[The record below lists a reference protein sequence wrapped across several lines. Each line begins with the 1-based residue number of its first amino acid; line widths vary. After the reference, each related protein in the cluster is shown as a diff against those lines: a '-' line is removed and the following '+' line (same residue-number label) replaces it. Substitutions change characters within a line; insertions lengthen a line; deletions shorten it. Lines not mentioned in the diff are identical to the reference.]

1 MPTVVRF
8 GKLRIAI
15 YLNDHGPAHVHVM
28 GAGGEAKINLCARG
42 RKPRLVVNNGLTR
55 ADLAVALRVVNARG
69 SFLRRK
75 WKEIH
80 GGNLDPE

>member
-1 MPTVVRF
+1 
-8 GKLRIAI
+8 
-15 YLNDHGPAHVHVM
+15 
-28 GAGGEAKINLCARG
+28 
-42 RKPRLVVNNGLTR
+42 VVNNGLTQ
-55 ADLAVALRVVNARG
+55 ADLAFALRVVNARG